1 MQKIVPFLWYKDNK
15 AEEAAN
21 FYVGIIRGAKI
32 KDVVRARKAGPGPEG
47 SVVTVT
53 FTIGDLEI
61 VALNGNPQFDFSMA
75 SSLMIH
81 ADTQEEIDEYWEKLS
96 AGGQKIQCGWLTD
109 KYGVAWQVAPPILL
123 KMLND
128 KDPEKAGRVM
138 KAMMQMTKIEIAP
151 LKEAYEGKS

>member
-21 FYVGIIRGAKI
+21 FYVSVIRGAKI
-32 KDVVRARKAGPGPEG
+32 TETMRSGSGGPGPAG
-47 SVVTVT
+47 SVITVS

-61 VALNGNPQFDFSMA
+61 VALNGNPQFDFTMA
-75 SSLMIH
+75 NSLLIH
-81 ADTQEEIDEYWEKLS
+81 ADTQDEIDEYWEKLS

-109 KYGVAWQVAPPILL
+109 KYGVAWQIAPSLL
-123 KMLND
+123 RKMLSD
-128 KDPEKAGRVM
+128 KDPAKAARVM

-151 LKEAYEGKS
+151 LEKAYRG

>member
-21 FYVGIIRGAKI
+21 FYVGIVRGAKI
-32 KDVVRARKAGPGPEG
+32 TEVLRSGSTGPGPAG
-47 SVVTVT
+47 SVVTVS
-53 FTIGDLEI
+53 FTIGDQEI

-81 ADTQEEIDEYWEKLS
+81 CDTQDEIDEYWEKLS

-109 KYGVAWQVAPPILL
+109 KYGVAWQIAPPVLR
-123 KMLND
+123 KMLGD
-128 KDPEKAGRVM
+128 KDPQKAARVM
-138 KAMMQMTKIEIAP
+138 QAMMKMTKIEIEP
-151 LKEAYEGKS
+151 LRRAYEG

>member
-21 FYVGIIRGAKI
+21 FYVSIIRGAKI
-32 KDVVRARKAGPGPEG
+32 IEIMRSRKAGPGPEG
-47 SVVTVT
+47 SVITVS
-53 FTIGDLEI
+53 FTIGDQEI
-61 VALNGNPQFDFSMA
+61 VALNGNPQFDFTMA

-81 ADTQEEIDEYWEKLS
+81 CDTQDEIDEYWDKLS

-109 KYGVAWQVAPPILL
+109 KYGVAWQIAPPVLR

-138 KAMMQMTKIEIAP
+138 KAMMQMTKLEIAP
-151 LKEAYEGKS
+151 LQKAYDGKG